1 MSPEG
6 DVDDPQ
12 TGMSPYPGN
21 INQLILSVGKY
32 YEQLEATK
40 GHVPEFVNPKYQDAT
55 KTSFKSP
62 TRLECMMQDY
72 PRTIPA
78 THKVGFTLLEV
89 WVAYSPVKNSP
100 AEAMAKAAAGNPS
113 HSATTGELDIY
124 RANCNVLRHL
134 GAKIEDPEEQTFNGI
149 EVEVRTE
156 PLNRNRFF
164 PRVLT
169 AGSHPILLPRCTH
182 GSCGALPSR
191 ARSKRCRRRW
201 TARTSGCPRG
211 QPSSWRGRESRSAG
225 SRCEVRW

>member
-1 MSPEG
+1 
-6 DVDDPQ
+6 
-12 TGMSPYPGN
+12 
-21 INQLILSVGKY
+21 
-32 YEQLEATK
+32 
-40 GHVPEFVNPKYQDAT
+40 
-55 KTSFKSP
+55 
-62 TRLECMMQDY
+62 MQDY

-156 PLNRNRFF
+156 PLNRNCFCPPSADSRISPYIASQVH
-164 PRVLT
+164 PRIVWSPSF
-169 AGSHPILLPRCTH
+169 ACTT
-182 GSCGALPSR
+182 SCAWER
-191 ARSKRCRRRW
+191 
-201 TARTSGCPRG
+201 
-211 QPSSWRGRESRSAG
+211 Q
-225 SRCEVRW
+225 